1 MKNLWDSAKEVVR
14 GMFRAIQRYTKKQ
27 EKSQPKLLYKGIR
40 KRRKNKA
47 QSQQKEK
54 NNKLIKVRD
63 EIGTKNFFNVNE
75 AKSWFFEKI
84 NKIWDIS
91 QVHQEKEREASNKQ
105 NNKLKKRNN
114 NWYHRHIKITRE

>member
-1 MKNLWDSAKEVVR
+1 
-14 GMFRAIQRYTKKQ
+14 MFRAIQCYTKKQ

-40 KRRKNKA
+40 KKRKNKA